1 MADKQEVLRLEELA
15 YRQRVNLCKL
25 CGAYSG
31 NIHMGG
37 DMSMSDVLT
46 CLFHHTMNV
55 DPKNIKMP
63 TRDRFILSKGHGAVC
78 MYITMALRGFFDYD
92 EIVRTYGK
100 LDSAYGQHPCK
111 VRLPGVEAS
120 TGSLGHGLA
129 ICVGMAA
136 MAKSKGEKH
145 RVFCMMGD
153 GETCEGSVWEAAI
166 NGHAL
171 GLGNLVAIVDRNKQL
186 MTSFSEDSVKLE
198 PYADKWRAFGWNVV
212 EIDGN
217 NMEQVVDAF
226 DNLPS
231 VDSGVPT
238 VIVANTVKGKRI
250 SFMEKQVKWHC
261 GSLNQQDLERALAD
275 LETAYAKEK
284 EEV

>member
-1 MADKQEVLRLEELA
+1 MADKKEVARLEDLA
-15 YRQRVNLCKL
+15 YQARCNLIKL

-37 DMSMSDVLT
+37 DLSMIDVLT
-46 CLFHHTMNV
+46 CLYHHTMNV
-55 DPKNIKMP
+55 DPKDIQMP

-78 MYITMALRGFFDYD
+78 MYIVMALRGFFDYD

-111 VRLPGVEAS
+111 VRLPGVETS

-129 ICVGMAA
+129 ICVGLAA
-136 MAKSKGEKH
+136 AAKTAGAKH

-171 GLGNLVAIVDRNKQL
+171 GLGNLVGIVDRNKQL

-198 PYADKWRAFGWNVV
+198 PYADKWKAFGWNVV
-212 EIDGN
+212 EIDGHDMN
-217 NMEQVVDAF
+217 AIVDVL
-226 DNLPS
+226 DNLPPAS
-231 VDSGVPT
+231 SMRPT
-238 VIVANTVKGKRI
+238 AIVAHTIKGKGVD
-250 SFMEKQVKWHC
+250 FMERVIGWHA
-261 GSLNQQDLERALAD
+261 GSLNQEDFQQALKDL
-275 LETAYAKEK
+275 AKNYGK
-284 EEV
+284 EA

>member
-1 MADKQEVLRLEELA
+1 MADKQEVLRLKEMSHQARKDLV
-15 YRQRVNLCKL
+15 RL

-31 NIHMGG
+31 NVHMGG
-37 DMSMSDVLT
+37 DLSMIDVLT
-46 CLFHHTMNV
+46 CLYHHTMNV
-55 DPKNIKMP
+55 DPKDIKMP

>member
-1 MADKQEVLRLEELA
+1 MADKKEVARLQELA
-15 YRQRVNLCKL
+15 YQMRVNLVKL
-25 CGAYSG
+25 CGSYAG

-46 CLFHHTMNV
+46 CLFHHTMNI
-55 DPKNIKMP
+55 DPKDIKMP

-100 LDSAYGQHPCK
+100 LDSAFGQLPCK
-111 VRLPGVEAS
+111 VQLPGVETS
-120 TGSLGHGLA
+120 TGSLGHGLP

-136 MAKSKGEKH
+136 AARARGEKH

-212 EIDGN
+212 EINGN
-217 NMEQVVDAF
+217 DMNEVVDAF
-226 DNLPS
+226 DNLPAS
-231 VDSGVPT
+231 DSKVPT
-238 VIVANTVKGKRI
+238 MIVANTVKGARI
-250 SFMEKQVKWHC
+250 SFMEKQIKWHC
-261 GSLNQQDLERALAD
+261 GSLNEKDLQTALDDLKAAYER
-275 LETAYAKEK
+275 EK
-284 EEV
+284 EA

>member
-1 MADKQEVLRLEELA
+1 MADKKEVARLQELA
-15 YRQRVNLCKL
+15 YQMRVNLVKL
-25 CGAYSG
+25 CGSYAG

-46 CLFHHTMNV
+46 CLFHHTMNI
-55 DPKNIKMP
+55 DPKDIKMP

-100 LDSAYGQHPCK
+100 LDSAFGQHPCK
-111 VRLPGVEAS
+111 VQLPGVETS
-120 TGSLGHGLA
+120 TGSLGHGLP

-136 MAKSKGEKH
+136 AARARGEKH

-212 EIDGN
+212 EINGN
-217 NMEQVVDAF
+217 DMNEVVDAF
-226 DNLPS
+226 DNLPA
-231 VDSGVPT
+231 SGSNVPT
-238 VIVANTVKGKRI
+238 MIVANTVKGARI
-250 SFMEKQVKWHC
+250 SFMEKQIKWHC
-261 GSLNQQDLERALAD
+261 GSLNERDLQTALDDLKAAYER
-275 LETAYAKEK
+275 EK
-284 EEV
+284 EA

>member
-1 MADKQEVLRLEELA
+1 MAEKQEVQRLQEISHRA
-15 YRQRVNLCKL
+15 RQNLVRL

-31 NIHMGG
+31 NVHMGG
-37 DMSMSDVLT
+37 DLSMIDVLT
-46 CLFHHTMNV
+46 CLYHHTMHV
-55 DPKNIKMP
+55 DPKDIKMP
-63 TRDRFILSKGHGAVC
+63 DRDRFILSKGHGAVC
-78 MYITMALRGFFDYD
+78 MYIVMALRGFFDYD

-136 MAKSKGEKH
+136 MAKSRGEQH

-166 NGHAL
+166 SGHAL

-217 NMEQVVDAF
+217 DMEQVVDAL

-231 VDSGVPT
+231 ADSGVPT

-261 GSLNQQDLERALAD
+261 GSLNQKDLEQALAD
-275 LETAYAKEK
+275 LDAAYAKEK
-284 EEV
+284 EGV

>member
-1 MADKQEVLRLEELA
+1 MADKKEVARLQELA
-15 YRQRVNLCKL
+15 YQMRVNLVKL
-25 CGAYSG
+25 CGSYAG

-46 CLFHHTMNV
+46 CLFHHTMNI
-55 DPKNIKMP
+55 DPKDIKMP

-100 LDSAYGQHPCK
+100 LDSAFGQHPCK
-111 VRLPGVEAS
+111 VQLPGVETS
-120 TGSLGHGLA
+120 TGSLGHGLP

-136 MAKSKGEKH
+136 AARARGEKH

-171 GLGNLVAIVDRNKQL
+171 GLGNLVTIVDRNKQL

-212 EIDGN
+212 EINGN
-217 NMEQVVDAF
+217 DMNEVVDAF
-226 DNLPS
+226 DNLPAS
-231 VDSGVPT
+231 DCKVPT
-238 VIVANTVKGKRI
+238 MIVANTVKGARI
-250 SFMEKQVKWHC
+250 SFMEKQIKWHC
-261 GSLNQQDLERALAD
+261 GSLNEKDLQTALDDLKAAYER
-275 LETAYAKEK
+275 EK
-284 EEV
+284 EA